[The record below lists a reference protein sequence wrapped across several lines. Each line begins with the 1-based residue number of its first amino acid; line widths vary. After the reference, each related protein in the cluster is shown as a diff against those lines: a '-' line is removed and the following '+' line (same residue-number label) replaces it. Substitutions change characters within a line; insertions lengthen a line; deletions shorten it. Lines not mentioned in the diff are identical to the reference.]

1 MLYLTWRT
9 CSFFAGTRTGNALTY
24 AADVLLR
31 IGNRPAA
38 KDIVLLI
45 TDGVSQDEVSAP
57 AKRIRDTGA
66 QVTGRVKT

>member
-1 MLYLTWRT
+1 
-9 CSFFAGTRTGNALTY
+9 
-24 AADVLLR
+24 VLLR

-45 TDGVSQDEVSAP
+45 TDGASQDEVSAP